1 MIKKILILVATIFL
15 LTDSAQA
22 ADQPNLKEMD
32 YLKKIDLIHLEL
44 KDSLKTTD
52 KTGDLNIDFLNQ
64 MIHYERALIMLAKNE
79 LQYGERK
86 ELKEPVNEIIH
97 EFKLNLKKLIKF
109 KK

>member
-1 MIKKILILVATIFL
+1 
-15 LTDSAQA
+15 
-22 ADQPNLKEMD
+22 MD

-79 LQYGERK
+79 LQYTLR
-86 ELKEPVNEIIH
+86 
-97 EFKLNLKKLIKF
+97 
-109 KK
+109 